1 MYFCGINQTDRADT
15 RKNIIKLQKIK
26 TMKLKVNEAIARS
39 EANGKK
45 VLKKDI
51 AARLFPGVSESAQQ
65 VNMTNLCNGTTK
77 RILPEW
83 VVILCEMLD
92 CTADYLFGREGASD
106 EK

>member
-1 MYFCGINQTDRADT
+1 MALRL
-15 RKNIIKLQKIK
+15 R
-26 TMKLKVNEAIARS
+26 VNEAIARS

-51 AARLFPGVSESAQQ
+51 AARLFEGASESAQQ
-65 VNMTNLCNGTTK
+65 VNMTNLCNGTAK
-77 RILPEW
+77 RIVPEW

-92 CTADYLFGREGASD
+92 CTADYLFGLEGGD

>member
-1 MYFCGINQTDRADT
+1 MALRL
-15 RKNIIKLQKIK
+15 R
-26 TMKLKVNEAIARS
+26 VNEAIARS
-39 EANGKK
+39 EMNGKK

-51 AARLFPGVSESAQQ
+51 AARLFEGASESAQQ

-77 RILPEW
+77 RIVPEW

-92 CTADYLFGREGASD
+92 CTADYLFGMEEGNN